1 MKRSNA
7 VARRIC
13 WLVII
18 AGLAIFSPS
27 EFGAGRAA
35 AAAITIVDQ
44 NGRLV
49 PNARPSATSQI
60 FDVTV
65 GPGGLTVFSP
75 DTLNISVGDTV
86 RWTWDSSFHSVSSG
100 TPCTIDLQ
108 FCSPDDTN
116 CALGTLSNAGT
127 VYQHTFAQAGSYS
140 YFCAAHCSRGM
151 VGTIN
156 VAAGCTPP
164 PPDMAGWWAGEG
176 NARDIA
182 SGDNGTLQDVAFV
195 AGKVG
200 QTFSLNGNTSFVEIP
215 NRAAVRIT
223 GAISIDAWINP
234 ATTAPLSQEV
244 LSKYDSLSNQVSYS
258 LSLRSGGVLRFAVYQ
273 TGDASILRYVDTV
286 TGIVPTGTFT
296 HVAGTFDPATQATK
310 IYANGADTNASLG
323 GGSTIVSSIFDST
336 TAVRIGAVV
345 NSSLGIT
352 PFSGLIDE
360 VELFN
365 RALSPGEIAAIADAG
380 SAGKCKPP
388 QPATAFSRKT
398 HGGAGT
404 FDIDLTPN
412 GTPGIECRSGGA
424 GGVYQM
430 IVQFANPVTVTGATL
445 TGSGSVSGFSVNGAA
460 VTIDLTNIANAQTIV
475 VKLTGV
481 NDGAL
486 SGDVPVSMSV
496 LLGDTNGNGSVN
508 AGDVA
513 QTKGQSGQ
521 PVTAANFRE
530 DVNANGSINA
540 GDVALAKSK
549 SGTVLPP

>member
-1 MKRSNA
+1 M
-7 VARRIC
+7 
-13 WLVII
+13 
-18 AGLAIFSPS
+18 F
-27 EFGAGRAA
+27 
-35 AAAITIVDQ
+35 
-44 NGRLV
+44 
-49 PNARPSATSQI
+49 
-60 FDVTV
+60 
-65 GPGGLTVFSP
+65 VFSP
-75 DTLNISVGDTV
+75 DTVNIAVGDTV
-86 RWTWDSSFHSVSSG
+86 RWTWASNNHSVTSGNSSS
-100 TPCTIDLQ
+100 CSFDSQ
-108 FCSPDDTN
+108 FCSPNDTD
-116 CALGTLSNAGT
+116 CGAGVLSNTGA
-127 VYQHTFAQAGSYS
+127 VYQHTFTQAGTYS
-140 YFCAAHCSRGM
+140 YFCAPHCPFGM
-151 VGTIN
+151 TGTIN

-164 PPDMAGWWAGEG
+164 PSGMAGWWAGEG

-234 ATTAPLSQEV
+234 ATTAPFTQEV
-244 LSKYDSLSNQVSYS
+244 FSKYDSPSNQVSYS
-258 LSLRSGGVLRFAVYQ
+258 LSLRSGGALRLAVYQ

-310 IYANGADTNASLG
+310 IYVNGADTNASLG

-345 NSSLGIT
+345 NSSVGIT

-365 RALSPGEIAAIADAG
+365 RALSPSEIAAIANAG
-380 SAGKCKPP
+380 AAGKCKPP
-388 QPATAFSRKT
+388 QPAAAFSRKT

-404 FDIDLTPN
+404 FDIDLMPN
-412 GTPGIECRSGGA
+412 TTPGIECRSGA

-430 IVQFANPVTVTGATL
+430 IVQFPNPVTVTGATL
-445 TGSGSVSGFSVNGAA
+445 TGSGSVSGFSVNGAT
-460 VTIDLTNIANAQTIV
+460 VIVDLINIANAQTIV

-481 NDGAL
+481 NDGTL
-486 SGDVPVSMSV
+486 SGDVPVAMSV

-540 GDVALAKSK
+540 GDVALVKSK
-549 SGTVLPP
+549 SGTSLP